1 MAERDC
7 DTEQG
12 QVSVYFDPKLTGDEL
27 KSIIYNGIPSQ
38 ERHWPL
44 LQNSLILCHQPFRGL
59 RLSWNSPLSLLL
71 SDKADLDEKMLLV
84 SFLVAAGVEL
94 EEKKKQK
101 RGQTVFTWFTM

>member
-44 LQNSLILCHQPFRGL
+44 LQNSLILCHQPFRRL